1 MLLSHGLDP
10 LLYPPYISTLSYRHA
25 DDILDEDIFQ
35 GRALTNSRSLQ
46 ALMAGLKAY
55 STWETVS
62 CLQDCRECTG
72 GMVSP

>member
-1 MLLSHGLDP
+1 MLLPHGLDP
-10 LLYPPYISTLSYRHA
+10 LLHPPHISVLSYRHA
-25 DDILDEDIFQ
+25 GYILDEDISQ
-35 GRALTNSRSLQ
+35 GRELTNRRSLQ

-55 STWETVS
+55 STWEAVK

>member
-1 MLLSHGLDP
+1 MLLPHGFDTLPHP
-10 LLYPPYISTLSYRHA
+10 LYISTLSYRHA
-25 DDILDEDIFQ
+25 GYILDEDIFQ
-35 GRALTNSRSLQ
+35 GRELINRRSLQ

>member
-1 MLLSHGLDP
+1 MLLPHRLDTLP
-10 LLYPPYISTLSYRHA
+10 HSLHNSTLSYRHA
-25 DDILDEDIFQ
+25 SYILDEDIFQ
-35 GRALTNSRSLQ
+35 GRESINRRSLQ

-55 STWETVS
+55 STWEAVS